1 MRSRSFSLIRFGALR
16 PRCAVTR
23 NSNPSRRPHRRCLS
37 QPEALSIKK
46 SLPPAVLL
54 GMQTLP
60 LSSKGRNGQLLDSK
74 TSMRLRAFRF
84 LSERF
89 AQRERPSVAAEFI
102 LFAVIVLT
110 STWSILSLAQ
120 AMRLNL

>member
-1 MRSRSFSLIRFGALR
+1 
-16 PRCAVTR
+16 
-23 NSNPSRRPHRRCLS
+23 
-37 QPEALSIKK
+37 
-46 SLPPAVLL
+46 
-54 GMQTLP
+54 MQTLP

-74 TSMRLRAFRF
+74 TSRRLRAFRF
-84 LSERF
+84 LSKRF
-89 AQRERPSVAAEFI
+89 AQREQPSVAAEFI